1 MKKTKLDSK
10 LLWIINCMRKLT
22 IKRKRDK
29 NIWVYG
35 AWLGDKYSDNSKYF
49 FEYMNEK
56 NKHIRSVWIS
66 KNTEVLEY
74 IKSKG
79 YEAYHCESLEGK
91 NIMKCAGVA
100 LFTNS
105 IMDLGNI
112 DYCTDAY
119 KIALWHGMPL
129 KRIYLADN
137 RHINCN
143 KVKLKLKELKR
154 DLYSDVERNLS
165 ICTSEL
171 TKLHVKKTFGVEEKD
186 IIITGQPRNDILV
199 TNEKLKIS
207 DVIKINIVEQIEK
220 SNSKIFC
227 YMPTYRSYK
236 ENEIKLN
243 RIIKDMV
250 YNKNLETILQKMNA
264 YLVIK
269 GHYLIEYDDMCNGR
283 VIFVNDSQITCTQE
297 LLAISD
303 LLITD
308 YSSVFIDYLITEK
321 PVIFLVPDYENYELY
336 ENGLNESYKNI
347 LTYEYATNVNEL
359 LNQIE
364 DLNNNYNKY
373 KEESKRLNN
382 IFNTTKSQLYSQNV
396 YNEIITKFK

>member
-1 MKKTKLDSK
+1 
-10 LLWIINCMRKLT
+10 
-22 IKRKRDK
+22 
-29 NIWVYG
+29 
-35 AWLGDKYSDNSKYF
+35 
-49 FEYMNEK
+49 
-56 NKHIRSVWIS
+56 
-66 KNTEVLEY
+66 
-74 IKSKG
+74 
-79 YEAYHCESLEGK
+79 
-91 NIMKCAGVA
+91 
-100 LFTNS
+100 
-105 IMDLGNI
+105 
-112 DYCTDAY
+112 
-119 KIALWHGMPL
+119 
-129 KRIYLADN
+129 
-137 RHINCN
+137 
-143 KVKLKLKELKR
+143 
-154 DLYSDVERNLS
+154 
-165 ICTSEL
+165 
-171 TKLHVKKTFGVEEKD
+171 
-186 IIITGQPRNDILV
+186 
-199 TNEKLKIS
+199 
-207 DVIKINIVEQIEK
+207 
-220 SNSKIFC
+220 
-227 YMPTYRSYK
+227 
-236 ENEIKLN
+236 
-243 RIIKDMV
+243 
-250 YNKNLETILQKMNA
+250 MNA

-396 YNEIITKFK
+396 YNEIITKLK